1 MTLYSV
7 PKGPACGELS
17 ARKELRWERGTSD
30 RTHNMCCVIVPEAF
44 LHDNGAAKLTIF
56 CRGVWTRSWHR
67 RASAMTS
74 FLIPR
79 RQSVGRG
86 LRRDGDMGAL
96 GRPARRL
103 PPWYQTNLVFA
114 VSPVVSVRRNVA
126 CEMEAVQK

>member
-1 MTLYSV
+1 MT
-7 PKGPACGELS
+7 
-17 ARKELRWERGTSD
+17 R
-30 RTHNMCCVIVPEAF
+30 
-44 LHDNGAAKLTIF
+44 
-56 CRGVWTRSWHR
+56 
-67 RASAMTS
+67 

-126 CEMEAVQK
+126 CEMEAVQKWPVSRIMQACLHPPAPGEA